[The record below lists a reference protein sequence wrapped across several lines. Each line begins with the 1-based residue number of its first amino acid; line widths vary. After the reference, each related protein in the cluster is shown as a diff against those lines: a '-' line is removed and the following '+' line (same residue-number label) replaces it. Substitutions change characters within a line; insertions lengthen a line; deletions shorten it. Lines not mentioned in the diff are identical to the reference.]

1 MARHPDTDYEVIIAG
16 GGVIGASIAWRLA
29 RNQVRVLLLDAAAK
43 IGSEASSA
51 AAGMLAPGG
60 EFDQPSPLLDFAI
73 GSLAQY
79 DDFVDAI
86 QADSGLPIE
95 LRHTGAVQIAFTA
108 AELESLTQR
117 ATSQRSAG
125 IPSTVLTP
133 DELRA
138 LVPLVRADAIGAVHY
153 TAEAI
158 VDPRSLMTALRAA
171 CLARG
176 VSIEEGSRVRSIAA
190 GAACTHVSLEHRAM
204 DAPFAVLAAGAWSG
218 DIAVNIDNQPY
229 AVPRSFPMKGHL
241 LGYRLPAGSLAATV
255 RYEHTYVLQ
264 RADGFTI
271 AGSSTEDAGYDRTI
285 DPKIVS
291 EIAVR
296 AATLVPALASLKPE
310 SVWIGLRPATDAA
323 APHIGRVPSSRLWLA
338 YGHYRNGILLAPAT
352 CDRVC
357 REIAAALTEPRAS
370 STPGDDRVASSPF
383 EDDRGSCT
391 LGTSG
396 RKRP

>member
-1 MARHPDTDYEVIIAG
+1 VPPVPTDFDVIIAG

-60 EFDQPSPLLDFAI
+60 EFDRPSPLLDFAI
-73 GSLAQY
+73 ASLAQY
-79 DDFVDAI
+79 DDFVGAI

-95 LRHTGAVQIAFTA
+95 FRRTAAVQIALNA
-108 AELESLTQR
+108 AELESLIERAALQR
-117 ATSQRSAG
+117 AAG
-125 IPSTVLTP
+125 IPSLVLTP

-138 LVPLVRADAIGAVHY
+138 LVPMVCSDAIGAVQY

-176 VSIEEGSRVRSIAA
+176 VSIEERSPVASIAA
-190 GAACTHVSLEHRAM
+190 TATGVSVSVASKTVR
-204 DAPFAVLAAGAWSG
+204 APFAVVAAGAWSG
-218 DIAVNIDNQPY
+218 DIDVTIDNQPY
-229 AVPRSFPMKGHL
+229 RLPRSFPMKGHL

-255 RYEHTYVLQ
+255 RYDHTYVLQ

-271 AGSSTEDAGYDRTI
+271 AGSSTEDAGYDRNI
-285 DPKIVS
+285 DSQIVA
-291 EIAVR
+291 EIAAR
-296 AATLVPALASLKPE
+296 AAALVPALAPLRPE
-310 SVWIGLRPATDAA
+310 SVWIGFRPATDTA
-323 APHIGRVPSSRLWLA
+323 APHIGRVASSRLWLA
-338 YGHYRNGILLAPAT
+338 YGHYRNGILLAPAS

-357 REIAAALTEPRAS
+357 REIAAALE
-370 STPGDDRVASSPF
+370 
-383 EDDRGSCT
+383 
-391 LGTSG
+391 
-396 RKRP
+396 

>member
-1 MARHPDTDYEVIIAG
+1 MPVSFNVIIVG

-29 RNQVRVLLLDAAAK
+29 RNQMRVLLLDAAAK

-60 EFDQPSPLLDFAI
+60 EFEHPSPLLDFAI
-73 GSLAQY
+73 RSLARY

-86 QADSGLPIE
+86 QADSGLPVE

-108 AELESLTQR
+108 PELESLSRR
-117 ATSQRSAG
+117 AAFQQAAG
-125 IPSTVLTP
+125 IPSTVL
-133 DELRA
+133 DADQLRA
-138 LVPLVRADAIGAVHY
+138 LVPMVCSDAIGAVHY

-158 VDPRSLMTALRAA
+158 VDPRSLIAALRAA

-176 VSIEEGSRVRSIAA
+176 VSIEEKSRVRSVTC
-190 GAACTHVSLEHRAM
+190 GARCTRVSLDDRTI

-218 DIAVNIDNQPY
+218 EIPVTIDDRPY
-229 AVPRSFPMKGHL
+229 PLPRSFPMKGHL

-255 RYEHTYVLQ
+255 RRDHTYILQ

-285 DPKIVS
+285 DPKIVF
-291 EIAVR
+291 EIATR
-296 AATLVPALASLKPE
+296 AAALVPALASRKPE
-310 SVWIGLRPATDAA
+310 SVWIGFRPATDTA
-323 APHIGRVPSSRLWLA
+323 APRIQRLSSSRLWLA

-357 REIAAALTEPRAS
+357 QEIAAALTEPRAS
-370 STPGDDRVASSPF
+370 GTPGDDRK
-383 EDDRGSCT
+383 SCT
-391 LGTSG
+391 GEHRLEENRTGG
-396 RKRP
+396 A